1 MTADRRAQP
10 PPATISHR
18 RRREKIEREERV
30 WEWRERNLCLKWTK
44 RVSHP
49 IYMSTRTGSVLLT
62 RPRGRTEPPPSP
74 TQQAQR
80 AAFSPWG
87 PNCFILFFCTP
98 LITDCTPPLYHFIL
112 FFFLHAFSFFLAFF
126 HRFFLEVYWFRV
138 HIYHSYVFILFNS

>member
-1 MTADRRAQP
+1 MTAGRRAQP

-49 IYMSTRTGSVLLT
+49 IYMPTRTGSVLLT
-62 RPRGRTEPPPSP
+62 RPRVRTEPPPSP

-87 PNCFILFFCTP
+87 PNCFILYSARPLPTACTP
-98 LITDCTPPLYHFIL
+98 IFCIRSFFPFIL
-112 FFFLHAFSFFLAFF
+112 FCLFFHAFLFLTTFYFTASYMCLVHLFAF
-126 HRFFLEVYWFRV
+126 
-138 HIYHSYVFILFNS
+138 LF